1 MPRRRA
7 KPHPMGSQN
16 KGLLQKI
23 DSICESFKTKK
34 NASPFWSRFF
44 SSPWR
49 HLAYLF
55 LFLLGLYALYF
66 IFFFKNGYYYT
77 SDFFEGFRDEGAFI
91 AYFVCF
97 GLLVIAEV
105 LVLVYRG
112 LRHKLSGANIA
123 LALVIASSAILILFS
138 GLRFMN
144 ADNFK
149 HDFGLDGHG
158 GHWSIIYD
166 IYVNGTIPDP
176 DLGNQYY
183 QPKVWHFL
191 MALAMK
197 VNKLFIPCPA
207 DNPIVWPNTGFDGWD
222 LWAYELFESTRIY
235 LCYTGTLTI
244 YFLYKILR
252 KLQLKGAKIVIA
264 TLICSFTPVL
274 WYLPFYGNNDSLAFF
289 CGVVA
294 IFFALSYREK
304 PTFLSITLTAVFLG
318 VGMACKLSTAMAAFP
333 IAAIFLLELLR
344 LYHKGGFAPK
354 AERKAFWLQI
364 LSFAVL
370 VFPLGL
376 GIAIYHKARF
386 GEAIGY
392 VLNIEGSG
400 NWSDQ
405 HIDLSYYGFWGRF
418 LAFPAGD
425 FSFSIFPYIDNRTIW
440 GNRTFDS
447 VSGLLRYTPQYGTL
461 DFNIW
466 TAWLKSALWGQTQW
480 RPSGVAY
487 ALAYTLTLL
496 YIFFGLVYIAAMLV
510 YTVRLF
516 LKKEGDGFRYIFAAS
531 IFLTSAFSYAYFAY
545 RYPVWCS
552 MNARYAM
559 FLLLS
564 FALGVAS
571 LLVDLPHWIK
581 EVLLAKKTAVAS
593 SEKTNS

>member
-1 MPRRRA
+1 
-7 KPHPMGSQN
+7 MGSQN
-16 KGLLQKI
+16 KSFLQKI
-23 DSICESFKTKK
+23 DSFCDCFKAKK
-34 NASPFWSRFF
+34 DASPFWSRFF
-44 SSPWR
+44 QSPWR
-49 HLAYLF
+49 HAAYLF
-55 LFLLGLYALYF
+55 LYLLGLYALYF

-77 SDFFEGFRDEGAFI
+77 SDFFEGFRDEGSFI

-97 GLLVIAEV
+97 ALLVIGEV
-105 LVLVYRG
+105 LVLLYRG
-112 LRHKLSGANIA
+112 HRHRLSGGNIA
-123 LALVIASSAILILFS
+123 LALVVASSAILILFS

-149 HDFGLDGHG
+149 HDFGLDGQG

-166 IYVNGTIPDP
+166 VYVNGTIPGV

-207 DNPIVWPNTGFDGWD
+207 DNPIVWPGTGFDGWD

-252 KLQLKGAKIVIA
+252 KLRLDGAKLIIA
-264 TLICSFTPVL
+264 TFLCSFTPVL

-289 CGVVA
+289 FGVLA
-294 IFFALSYREK
+294 IFFALRYREK
-304 PTFLSITLTAVFLG
+304 PSFLSIIFTAVFLG
-318 VGMACKLSTAMAAFP
+318 VGMASKLSTAMAAFP
-333 IAAIFLLELLR
+333 IAAVFLLELLR
-344 LYHKGGFAPK
+344 LY
-354 AERKAFWLQI
+354 RKNALASKEDRKKFWLQI
-364 LSFAVL
+364 LTFAVV

-376 GIAIYHKARF
+376 GIAVYHKVRF

-405 HIDLSYYGFWGRF
+405 HIDLGYYGFWGRF

-440 GNRTFDS
+440 GNRTFDA
-447 VSGLLRYTPQYGTL
+447 VSGLGRYTPQYGTL

-480 RPSGVAY
+480 RPTGFVY
-487 ALAYTLTLL
+487 GLAYTLTLL
-496 YIFFGLVYIAAMLV
+496 YLFFGLVYIAAMFV
-510 YTVRLF
+510 YTLCLF
-516 LKKEGDGFRYIFAAS
+516 LKKGGDNFRYIFAAS

-545 RYPVWCS
+545 QYPVWCS

-559 FLLLS
+559 FLFLP
-564 FALGVAS
+564 FAIGIAS
-571 LLVDLPHWIK
+571 LLVDLPHWI
-581 EVLLAKKTAVAS
+581 VRSIQAKKSGEDAS
-593 SEKTNS
+593 PKSDSSLK